1 MNVLEDVEI
10 VRRRYD
16 VRPES
21 LYVFRSITDVTLPK
35 RVILT
40 LDKVSKNR
48 LIAKIIRPTTLL
60 SLIDLLEQKSLHNE

>member
-1 MNVLEDVEI
+1 MNVLEDVAV

-16 VRPES
+16 VCPDR
-21 LYVFRSITDVTLPK
+21 LYVFRSLTGVTLPN

-48 LIAKIIRPTTLL
+48 LIAKIIRPTTLVP
-60 SLIDLLEQKSLHNE
+60 LIDLLEQKKPS

>member
-1 MNVLEDVEI
+1 MNVLEDVAV

-16 VRPES
+16 VRPDP
-21 LYVFRSITDVTLPK
+21 LYVFRSLTGVTLPN

-48 LIAKIIRPTTLL
+48 LIAKIIRPTTLVP
-60 SLIDLLEQKSLHNE
+60 LIDLLEQKKPS